1 MCYKMIQKT
10 KQGYAVRH
18 TVHFSD
24 LKAGGLPIA
33 TSHAQE
39 GTPAGYKSHYVTLTL
54 VTKWEKT

>member
-1 MCYKMIQKT
+1 MIQKT

-54 VTKWEKT
+54 VTK